1 MGPRPCGRGKMG
13 RGDSAEDTEP
23 MLQGGLTTQGSQFD
37 RVSGDGVEGHTSF
50 HLTAALD
57 GRLEVIYS
65 LLAQY
70 LTILIEVHMTTP
82 FADATGA
89 RIIKFIDRL
98 SAGRYLDVR
107 LLIEHIRRL
116 RRPAVSVRRPLYQLP
131 ERFR

>member
-1 MGPRPCGRGKMG
+1 MNQSP
-13 RGDSAEDTEP
+13 
-23 MLQGGLTTQGSQFD
+23 TT
-37 RVSGDGVEGHTSF
+37 
-50 HLTAALD
+50 
-57 GRLEVIYS
+57 
-65 LLAQY
+65 
-70 LTILIEVHMTTP
+70 LIEVHMTTP

-131 ERFR
+131 ESATDELC